1 MSKINSSNNAD
12 FLCTSVGLQE
22 HNSQFIV
29 TKVRVVGDFIN
40 KENPELKWLPLHLS
54 HLYIFNS

>member
-1 MSKINSSNNAD
+1 MLTFYAPQ
-12 FLCTSVGLQE
+12 LGLLQE

-29 TKVRVVGDFIN
+29 TKVRFVGDFIN